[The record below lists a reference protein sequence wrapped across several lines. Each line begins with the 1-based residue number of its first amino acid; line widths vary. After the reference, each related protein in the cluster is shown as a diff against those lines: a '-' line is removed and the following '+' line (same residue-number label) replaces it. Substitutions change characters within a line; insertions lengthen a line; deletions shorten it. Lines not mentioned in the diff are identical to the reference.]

1 MSPVVVWSPAS
12 LNTGNRG
19 GSLYPGSPVT
29 LPPPGCPVTLYPAV
43 VCIMLMLHRH
53 ASRCS
58 HCSINVI
65 FSSCILAYLQL
76 DRYCNIKSERKVL
89 SIVYLYFCIT
99 LSLLVTVASISLSM
113 YEKWLF
119 STFLRPS
126 VSVSIPTM
134 STSSAVIWCLANK
147 SGHIKFLA
155 AI

>member
-1 MSPVVVWSPAS
+1 MRMSPVVVWSPAS

-29 LPPPGCPVTLYPAV
+29 LPPPGCPVTLYPV

-76 DRYCNIKSERKVL
+76 ERYCNIKSERKVL
-89 SIVYLYFCIT
+89 SIVYSYFCIGIIMYVAVHVSYSGFDFAFNVRKMT
-99 LSLLVTVASISLSM
+99 VFNILVFKSIRNLLLLLTQWVPLL
-113 YEKWLF
+113 K
-119 STFLRPS
+119 R
-126 VSVSIPTM
+126 
-134 STSSAVIWCLANK
+134 K
-147 SGHIKFLA
+147 S
-155 AI
+155 